1 MPPNQHNKRLWEEA
15 GWASAL
21 GLTHMYT
28 HGCREERHLA
38 PIQTMGWWAQVAAGL
53 PPRRDQF
60 GVSHISQQG
69 YLPFSEVQR
78 GDKRKE
84 SNHLIK
90 GKRKKKK
97 SHGHQTDKMG

>member
-1 MPPNQHNKRLWEEA
+1 MLPNQHNKRLWEEA
-15 GWASAL
+15 DRASAL

-38 PIQTMGWWAQVAAGL
+38 PIQTMGQWAQVAAGFH
-53 PPRRDQF
+53 PRRVQF
-60 GVSHISQQG
+60 GVSHISQRG

-90 GKRKKKK
+90 GKRKKK
-97 SHGHQTDKMG
+97 SHGHQTYKMV